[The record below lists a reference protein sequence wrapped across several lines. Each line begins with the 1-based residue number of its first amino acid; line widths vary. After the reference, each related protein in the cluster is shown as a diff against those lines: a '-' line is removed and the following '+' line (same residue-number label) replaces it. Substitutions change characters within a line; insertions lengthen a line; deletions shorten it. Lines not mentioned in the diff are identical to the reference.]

1 MNIAHQL
8 DGRLNLQQRRFIP
21 EYLLSLLNK
30 PSDTRL
36 RKAYNIMVILLK
48 NPNLLKSRGQSLN
61 DQLQGKVFLNLIPR
75 DLPIGRILLK
85 GVKQFY
91 FFIHLEVA
99 PLNAV

>member
-8 DGRLNLQQRRFIP
+8 DWRLNLEQRRFIS

-36 RKAYNIMVILLK
+36 RKAYNIMIILLK
-48 NPNLLKSRGQSLN
+48 NPNLLKRRSQSLN
-61 DQLQGKVFLNLIPR
+61 DQLQSKVFLDLIPR
-75 DLPIGRILLK
+75 VLPIGRILLV

-99 PLNAV
+99 PLNAI